1 MSATVTALGTRRGT
15 ETPTVRAAVDGFL
28 AAPRN
33 QRSPHTARAYGDT
46 LGRVAAHLGG
56 DRLLAEVTEDQVHD
70 ALKTLWGGSAPA
82 TWNRNRGIVASW
94 LTWCATRPRWDCPAV
109 PTMAERQRENRDSTQ
124 AMDRSEIDRLCRR
137 SDIPLRERTLW
148 RMLYETSS
156 RTSAV
161 LALNVEDI
169 DMPNRRAKIRQK
181 GGDVLWIA
189 WGTDTARLLG
199 RMVSGRSSGPLF
211 LSDLRP
217 GPQRLAQT
225 ASGDL
230 DEATGRTRLGYGR
243 ARALFSQYTGGGHLH
258 QLRHSAL
265 THLAEAGVPST
276 VLMAKSGHK
285 SLHSLQ
291 RYVKPGLAAVQ
302 EVTELL
308 SSPPRR
314 G

>member
-1 MSATVTALGTRRGT
+1 MSATVTAIATRRRT
-15 ETPTVRAAVDGFL
+15 ETPTVRTAVDEFL

-33 QRSPHTARAYGDT
+33 QRSPHTARAYGNT
-46 LGRVAAHLGG
+46 LGHVAAHLGG

-70 ALKTLWGGSAPA
+70 ALNALWGDAAPA

-94 LTWCATRPRWDCPAV
+94 LTWCATRPRWDCPAM
-109 PTMAERQRENRDSTQ
+109 PTMAERQRENKDSTQ
-124 AMDRSEIDRLCRR
+124 AMDRGEIDRLCKR
-137 SDIPLRERTLW
+137 SDIPLRERCLW

-161 LALNVEDI
+161 LELNVEDL

-199 RMVSGRSSGPLF
+199 RMVSGRASGPLF
-211 LSDLRP
+211 LSDRRP

-225 ASGDL
+225 AASDI
-230 DEATGRTRLGYGR
+230 DEETGRVRLGYDR
-243 ARALFSQYTGGGHLH
+243 ARTQFDKHSGGRHLH
-258 QLRHSAL
+258 QLRHSSL

-291 RYVKPGLAAVQ
+291 RYVKPGIAAVA
-302 EVTELL
+302 EATELL

>member
-1 MSATVTALGTRRGT
+1 MAATVTAIGTRRGT
-15 ETPTVRAAVDGFL
+15 EPPTVRAAIDGFL

-33 QRSPHTARAYGDT
+33 NRSPNTARAYGNT
-46 LGRVAAHLGG
+46 LGRVAAHLGD
-56 DRLLAEVTEDQVHD
+56 DRLLAEVTEDQIHD
-70 ALKTLWGGSAPA
+70 ALKALWGESAPG

-94 LTWCATRPRWDCPAV
+94 LTWCATRPRWDCPAM
-109 PTMAERQRENRDSTQ
+109 PTMAERQRENKDSTQ
-124 AMDRSEIDRLCRR
+124 AMDRGEIDRLCKR
-137 SDIPLRERTLW
+137 SDIALRERTLW
-148 RMLYETSS
+148 RMLYKTSS
-156 RTSAV
+156 RTSAI
-161 LALNVEDI
+161 LELNVEDL
-169 DMPNRRAKIRQK
+169 DMTNRRAKIRQK
-181 GGDVLWIA
+181 GGEVMWVA

-199 RMVSGRSSGPLF
+199 RLVSGRSSGPLF

-217 GPQRLAQT
+217 GPQRLSQT
-225 ASGDL
+225 AAGDI
-230 DEATGRTRLGYGR
+230 DEVTGRTRMSYDR
-243 ARALFSQYTGGGHLH
+243 ARVLFGKYSGGRNLH
-258 QLRHSAL
+258 QLRHSSL

-308 SSPPRR
+308 SSPARK

>member
-1 MSATVTALGTRRGT
+1 MAATVTAIGTRRGA

-33 QRSPHTARAYGDT
+33 QRSPHTARAYGNALDRMAAQ
-46 LGRVAAHLGG
+46 LGA
-56 DRLLAEVTEDQVHD
+56 DRLLAEVGEDQVHD
-70 ALKTLWGGSAPA
+70 ALKKLWGESAPA

-94 LTWCATRPRWDCPAV
+94 LTWCATRPRWDCPSM
-109 PTMAERQRENRDSTQ
+109 PTMAERQRENKDSTQ
-124 AMDRSEIDRLCRR
+124 AMDRGEIDRLCKR

-148 RMLYETSS
+148 RLLYESSS

-161 LALNVEDI
+161 LALNVEDL

-181 GGDVLWIA
+181 GGDILWIA

-199 RMVSGRSSGPLF
+199 RLVSGRTSGPLF

-225 ASGDL
+225 AAGDI
-230 DEATGRTRLGYGR
+230 DEETGKIRLGYDR
-243 ARALFSQYTGGGHLH
+243 ARTLFDKYSGGRHLH
-258 QLRHSAL
+258 QLRHSSL

-308 SSPPRR
+308 SSPARK

>member
-1 MSATVTALGTRRGT
+1 MSATVTAIGTRRGT

-33 QRSPHTARAYGDT
+33 NRSLNTARAYGST
-46 LGRVAAHLGG
+46 LSHVAAHLGG
-56 DRLLAEVTEDQVHD
+56 DRLLAAVTEDQVHET
-70 ALKTLWGGSAPA
+70 LKALWGESAPA

-94 LTWCATRPRWDCPAV
+94 LTWCATRPRWDCPAM
-109 PTMAERQRENRDSTQ
+109 PTMAERHRENRDSTQ
-124 AMDRSEIDRLCRR
+124 AMDRSEIDRLCKR

-148 RMLYETSS
+148 RLLYETSS

-161 LALNVEDI
+161 LALNVEDL
-169 DMPNRRAKIRQK
+169 DMVNRRAKIRQK
-181 GGDVLWIA
+181 GGDTMWIA

-199 RMVSGRSSGPLF
+199 RFVSGRTSGPLF
-211 LSDLRP
+211 LSGVRP
-217 GPQRLAQT
+217 GPYRLSQT
-225 ASGDL
+225 ASGDI
-230 DEATGRTRLGYGR
+230 DEATGRTRLSYGR
-243 ARALFSQYTGGGHLH
+243 ARALFDQYSGGRNLH
-258 QLRHSAL
+258 QLRHSSL

-308 SSPPRR
+308 SSPARK